1 MSEQQPQPLFT
12 IERVYMK
19 DMSLEM
25 PHAPQ
30 IFLGKESPVVDVRL
44 HNEARPLDNGVFEV
58 VLTATITAKL
68 QEKTAFLVE
77 VAQAGIF
84 QIRNF
89 DQAQLDGAVN
99 VTCPRILLPYARE
112 AVTAVMTRAGL
123 PPVLLPH
130 VGFESLY
137 EQRQQAQAAGASAP
151 PPADGVSAPP
161 AGK

>member
-1 MSEQQPQPLFT
+1 MSEQQPLFT
-12 IERVYMK
+12 IERVYLK

-30 IFLGKESPVVDVRL
+30 IFLGKDSPVVDVRL
-44 HNEARPLDNGVFEV
+44 HNEGRPLDNGVFEV

-84 QIRNF
+84 QMRNF
-89 DQAQLDGAVN
+89 DQAQLDGAIN
-99 VTCPRILLPYARE
+99 VTCARILLPYARE
-112 AVTAVMTRAGL
+112 AVTAVMMRAGL

-137 EQRQQAQAAGASAP
+137 EQRQQGSQAPGASASQP
-151 PPADGVSAPP
+151 EAGATATPDG
-161 AGK
+161 K

>member
-1 MSEQQPQPLFT
+1 MSEQQPSGQQPIFT
-12 IERVYMK
+12 IERVYVK

-25 PHAPQ
+25 PYAPQ
-30 IFLGKESPVVDVRL
+30 IFLGKESPTVDVRL

-68 QEKTAFLVE
+68 QDKTAFLIE

-89 DQAQLDGAVN
+89 DQAQLDAAVN
-99 VTCPRILLPYARE
+99 VTCARILLPYARE
-112 AVTAVMTRAGL
+112 TVSSVMMRAGL

-137 EQRQQAQAAGASAP
+137 EQRQQEAPPQAAAAQP
-151 PPADGVSAPP
+151 Q
-161 AGK
+161 GK

>member
-1 MSEQQPQPLFT
+1 MSEQQQQPVFT
-12 IERVYMK
+12 IERIYVK
-19 DMSLEM
+19 DLSLEM

-30 IFLGKESPVVDVRL
+30 IFLGKDTPTVDVRL
-44 HNEARPLDNGVFEV
+44 HNEARPLDNGIFEV

-68 QEKTAFLVE
+68 PQDKTAFLVE

-89 DQAQLDGAVN
+89 EQAQFDAAVN
-99 VTCPRILLPYARE
+99 VTCARILLPYARE

-130 VGFESLY
+130 VGFESLF
-137 EQRQQAQAAGASAP
+137 EQRSQEAPQAGTPSAEAAAP
-151 PPADGVSAPP
+151 PQ
-161 AGK
+161 GK